1 MKSIS
6 LLFVLGL
13 LTTSVSA
20 QKSDKADRQPIGGAN
35 LGRNIVSV
43 TPMQIMAIDIENDE
57 PDFMV
62 GLSYERI
69 FNNDLLSFRL
79 PVAMSLRKS
88 GTFYLMPTIKIYPKK
103 QGVVK
108 FAVGP
113 QLLFAMGEESYQRYV
128 NTGSGAYYQ
137 TITENR
143 KQFGFML
150 NNSINFTIAR
160 NLYAAFDYGLGIRYY
175 DSFPRDNNYLS
186 PFGSESSVLPIF
198 QLNFNMGFRF

>member
-1 MKSIS
+1 MKYLS
-6 LLFVLGL
+6 LLFVAFILQ
-13 LTTSVSA
+13 VSA
-20 QKSDKADRQPIGGAN
+20 QAQRTGKADRQAIGGN
-35 LGRNIVSV
+35 TLGRNIVSV
-43 TPMQIMAIDIENDE
+43 TPMQIMAIDIENDD
-57 PDFMV
+57 PDFTV

-69 FNNDLLSFRL
+69 FNNDLLSIRL
-79 PVAMSLRKS
+79 PVAMSLRKT

-103 QGVVK
+103 QGIVK

-113 QLLFAMGEESYQRYV
+113 QLLFAMGEESYRRYV
-128 NTGSGAYYQ
+128 NTGSGGYYQ

-150 NNSINFTIAR
+150 NNSINFTIAK

-198 QLNFNMGFRF
+198 QLNFNMGCRF